1 MAEVKI
7 GDFEG
12 FLILGLVILAIMLAV
27 FSFST
32 APEQPKQRA
41 IAFREIPVF
50 NLSTA
55 VHVGPQQFSAI
66 RTFPFTFDVSNL
78 REAKTIFL
86 GNKTVQNGVL
96 FGEQDVRYGL
106 SIKSPSKLDIS
117 FKATKSNELEPL
129 IIQVNGKTADSRIYA
144 PGEYTIR
151 VDNAFISDNML
162 ISIQAASSGWQ
173 IWAPNLYELQDIRL
187 DVEGYEEKATNFMFD
202 LGEEA
207 KSFTFGK
214 ADVIISKNIGNLN
227 ITLNFNRIY
236 SAPPTNALSFQFR
249 KSDIRQGENI
259 LNIIADKDSEFQ
271 GRGAVTVYYLKEKI
285 NELKTPLNLTRQ
297 EFDQMN
303 QTVIRFNAINVAR
316 PGGLA
321 IKIENRNG
329 VTFREFAAVNSDT
342 RFEFVAR
349 RGEIAQGFNVLT
361 ISSLDSAIF
370 DVTDFQVKLR

>member
-1 MAEVKI
+1 MAEMKI

-32 APEQPKQRA
+32 APEPVKKP

-55 VHVGPQQFSAI
+55 VHVGPQQLSAI
-66 RTFPFTFDVSNL
+66 KTFPFTFDVSNL
-78 REAKTIFL
+78 REAKTVFL
-86 GNKTVQNGVL
+86 GNKTVKNGVL

-117 FKATKSNELEPL
+117 FKVVKSSELEPL
-129 IIQVNGKTADSRIYA
+129 IIQVNTKTVASDIYV
-144 PGEYTIR
+144 PGEYKIR
-151 VDNAFISDNML
+151 VDNAFLTDSML
-162 ISIQAASSGWQ
+162 VSMTAASSGWQ
-173 IWAPNLYELQDIRL
+173 IWAPNLYELH
-187 DVEGYEEKATNFMFD
+187 DVRIDAEGYEEKATNFIFELD
-202 LGEEA
+202 QEA

-214 ADVIISKNIGNLN
+214 VDLSMTKNIGKLN
-227 ITLNFNRIY
+227 ARLNFNSIY

-259 LNIIADKDSEFQ
+259 LNIVADKDSVFQ
-271 GRGAVTVYYLKEKI
+271 GRGVATIYYLKEKTQ
-285 NELKTPLNLTRQ
+285 EFRTPLNLTKP

-303 QTVIRFNAINVAR
+303 HTVIRFNAVNVAR

-329 VTFREFAAVNSDT
+329 ITFRDFAAVNGDT
-342 RFEFVAR
+342 RFEFIVR
-349 RGEIAQGFNVLT
+349 RGEIAPGFNVLAV
-361 ISSLDSAIF
+361 SSLDSAVF
-370 DVTDFQVKLR
+370 DVTDLDVKLR